1 MIDGPC
7 NITQTE
13 QQTYMDL
20 PQQNY
25 FRLVLEQWRDRLIL
39 EVQLSRE
46 QLKSDTDE
54 GGDII
59 DRSVQDHQKMM
70 NYITSSRHEKK
81 LAQINAALR
90 RLADGSYGYCLV
102 SGEEIGLQRLR
113 AYPLATLSVEMQE
126 QLEKREKQRI
136 RNYQMAE

>member
-1 MIDGPC
+1 MVDGFC
-7 NITQTE
+7 TRLTE

-25 FRLVLEQWRDRLIL
+25 FRQVLEQWRDRLIL
-39 EVQLSRE
+39 DVKATRE
-46 QLKSDTDE
+46 QLKSNHEE

-59 DRSVQDHQKMM
+59 DRSVQDRQKMM
-70 NYITSSRHEKK
+70 NYITNSRHEKT
-81 LAQINAALR
+81 LAQINAALL
-90 RLADGSYGYCLV
+90 RLDNGSYGYCLA

-126 QLEKREKQRI
+126 RLEKRGQQCQLI
-136 RNYQMAE
+136 